1 MNISWDYLPLRGLK
15 GPREPSIKYAKFSEK
30 LLFLSF
36 EGVRNVSFW
45 VNFAHV
51 LNGWPQ
57 AWNEVRGKVNHY
69 WDPTWKTWTDIK
81 KYTPCM

>member
-51 LNGWPQ
+51 LNG
-57 AWNEVRGKVNHY
+57 
-69 WDPTWKTWTDIK
+69 
-81 KYTPCM
+81 